1 MRKIW
6 IFKISAASRNFS
18 NSIAR
23 HVRDYGKF
31 SIVSTTIAARVSH
44 PTGLY
49 VLFFTEMWERYSF
62 YSMMAILSLYMNEA
76 LHFDIAHVGRVYGL
90 YTAGVYFLPLAGG
103 LLADRLLGFNR
114 AIIIG
119 GVLMMLG
126 HLVLGVELM
135 PFFYSG
141 LVLLACGSG
150 LLKPNVSTI
159 VGNLYRSRPELR
171 DQGFNIFYVGI
182 NLGAFVSPLTVSWLR
197 SHYGWSVAFMS
208 AAVAMLF
215 SLVTFIGFN
224 RYVAEAATKVPKT
237 STEART
243 IRPAEARSRV
253 ITLLAVFAIS
263 TAFWLAFYQI
273 FYTFTFWARDNTA
286 TTVAPE
292 RFQVFEPLGV
302 IVLSPAL
309 VAIWMWLQRRAAE
322 PSTPVKML
330 LGVLLCA
337 GAFGTLAYAGSIG
350 GDTGRVSPLWLIAAN
365 IIIALGEIALS
376 PMGLS
381 LVNSIAPPRSRGLL
395 MGGWFVS
402 LAVGGYL
409 SGYIGAYWDRM
420 PHSRFFAMVAAI
432 LVGTAVPLSMMAPQI
447 KRTIRRAEA
456 EERVAAQ

>member
-1 MRKIW
+1 M
-6 IFKISAASRNFS
+6 
-18 NSIAR
+18 SI
-23 HVRDYGKF
+23 
-31 SIVSTTIAARVSH
+31 TIAARASH
-44 PTGLY
+44 PPGLY

-90 YTAGVYFLPLAGG
+90 YTAGVYFLPLVGG

-119 GVLMMLG
+119 GVLMMFGHIALG
-126 HLVLGVELM
+126 IELM

-197 SHYGWSVAFMS
+197 TNYGWSVAFMS
-208 AAVAMLF
+208 AAVAMLL

-224 RYVAEAATKVPKT
+224 RHVAEAATKVDKT
-237 STEART
+237 STEAR
-243 IRPAEARSRV
+243 IIGPAEARSRV
-253 ITLLAVFAIS
+253 ITLLAVFTIS

-286 TTVAPE
+286 TTIAPE

-302 IVLSPAL
+302 IVLSPVL
-309 VAIWMWLQRRAAE
+309 VAVWMWLQRRNAE

-330 LGVLLCA
+330 LGVVLCA
-337 GAFGTLAYAGSIG
+337 GAFGMLGYAGTIG

-395 MGGWFVS
+395 MGGWFAS
-402 LAVGGYL
+402 LALGGYL

-420 PHSRFFAMVAAI
+420 PHSRFFAMVAVI
-432 LVGTAVPLSMMAPQI
+432 LAGTAIPLSLMTPQI
-447 KRTIRRAEA
+447 KRTIRRAET
-456 EERVAAQ
+456 EERVPAQ

>member
-1 MRKIW
+1 M
-6 IFKISAASRNFS
+6 
-18 NSIAR
+18 SI
-23 HVRDYGKF
+23 
-31 SIVSTTIAARVSH
+31 TIAARASH
-44 PTGLY
+44 PPGLY

-90 YTAGVYFLPLAGG
+90 YTAGVYFLPLVGG

-119 GVLMMLG
+119 GVLMMFGHIALG
-126 HLVLGVELM
+126 IELM

-141 LVLLACGSG
+141 LGLLACGSG

-197 SHYGWSVAFMS
+197 TNYGWSVAFMS

-224 RYVAEAATKVPKT
+224 RHVAEAATKVDKT
-237 STEART
+237 STEAR
-243 IRPAEARSRV
+243 IIGPAEARSRV
-253 ITLLAVFAIS
+253 ITLLAVFTIS

-286 TTVAPE
+286 TTIAPE

-302 IVLSPAL
+302 IVLSPVL
-309 VAIWMWLQRRAAE
+309 VAVWMWLQRRNAE

-330 LGVLLCA
+330 LGVVLCA
-337 GAFGTLAYAGSIG
+337 GAFGMLGYAGTIG

-395 MGGWFVS
+395 MGGWFAS
-402 LAVGGYL
+402 LALGGYL
-409 SGYIGAYWDRM
+409 SGYSGAYWDRM
-420 PHSRFFAMVAAI
+420 PHSRFFAMVAVI
-432 LVGTAVPLSMMAPQI
+432 LAGTAIPLSLMTPQI
-447 KRTIRRAEA
+447 KRTIRRAET
-456 EERVAAQ
+456 EERVPAQ

>member
-1 MRKIW
+1 M
-6 IFKISAASRNFS
+6 
-18 NSIAR
+18 SI
-23 HVRDYGKF
+23 
-31 SIVSTTIAARVSH
+31 TIAARASH
-44 PTGLY
+44 PPGLY

-90 YTAGVYFLPLAGG
+90 YTAGVYFLPLVGG

-119 GVLMMLG
+119 GGLMMFG
-126 HLVLGVELM
+126 HIVLGIELM

-197 SHYGWSVAFMS
+197 TNYGWSVAFMS
-208 AAVAMLF
+208 AAVAMLL

-224 RYVAEAATKVPKT
+224 RHVAEAATKVDKT

-243 IRPAEARSRV
+243 IGPAEARSRV
-253 ITLLAVFAIS
+253 ITLLAVFTIS

-286 TTVAPE
+286 TTIAPE

-302 IVLSPAL
+302 IVLSPVL
-309 VAIWMWLQRRAAE
+309 VAVWMWLQRRNAE

-330 LGVLLCA
+330 LGVVLCA
-337 GAFGTLAYAGSIG
+337 GAFGMLGYAGTIG

-395 MGGWFVS
+395 MGGWFAS
-402 LAVGGYL
+402 LALGGYL
-409 SGYIGAYWDRM
+409 SGHIGAYWDRM
-420 PHSRFFAMVAAI
+420 PHSRFFAMVAVI
-432 LVGTAVPLSMMAPQI
+432 LAGTAIPLSLMTPQI
-447 KRTIRRAEA
+447 KRTIRRAET
-456 EERVAAQ
+456 EERVPAQ

>member
-1 MRKIW
+1 M
-6 IFKISAASRNFS
+6 
-18 NSIAR
+18 SI
-23 HVRDYGKF
+23 
-31 SIVSTTIAARVSH
+31 TIAARASH
-44 PTGLY
+44 PPGLY

-90 YTAGVYFLPLAGG
+90 YTAGVYFLPLVGG

-119 GVLMMLG
+119 GVLMMFGHIALG
-126 HLVLGVELM
+126 IELM

-141 LVLLACGSG
+141 LGLLACGSG

-197 SHYGWSVAFMS
+197 TNYGWSVAFMS
-208 AAVAMLF
+208 AAVAMLL

-224 RYVAEAATKVPKT
+224 RHVAEAATKVDKT

-243 IRPAEARSRV
+243 IGPAEARSRV
-253 ITLLAVFAIS
+253 ITLLAVFTIS
-263 TAFWLAFYQI
+263 TVFWLAFYQI

-286 TTVAPE
+286 TTIAPE

-302 IVLSPAL
+302 IVLSPVL
-309 VAIWMWLQRRAAE
+309 VAVWMWLQRRNAE

-330 LGVLLCA
+330 LGVVLCA
-337 GAFGTLAYAGSIG
+337 GAFGMLGYAGTIG

-395 MGGWFVS
+395 MGGWFAS
-402 LAVGGYL
+402 LALGGYL
-409 SGYIGAYWDRM
+409 SGYSGAYWDRM
-420 PHSRFFAMVAAI
+420 PHSRFFAMVAVI
-432 LVGTAVPLSMMAPQI
+432 LAGTAIPLSLMTPQI
-447 KRTIRRAEA
+447 KRTIRRAET
-456 EERVAAQ
+456 EERVPAQ